1 MMREAGGDTGQQA
14 YNDSSLLTLAVRNA
28 SQHIRTA
35 DAAHVAIPADA
46 LRELSEEADI
56 YMFSKGYGNVG

>member
-14 YNDSSLLTLAVRNA
+14 YDDSSLLILAARNA

-46 LRELSEEADI
+46 LRELSKDVDI
-56 YMFSKGYGNVG
+56 YV